1 MKKLGLTIFF
11 DVFALMLLGLTIV
24 MSASSTYSVFK
35 FDSVF
40 YLFNSHLFK
49 VVLGIGAIILFA
61 LIPYEYY
68 RRLSK
73 PVMIII
79 TILLVITLLFAPDI
93 KGAGRW
99 MSFGFFSIQPA
110 DFARLALIIHLAVL
124 LEAKANV
131 IDNYREGFLY
141 FFIWIIVIS
150 GLIMLQPNIS
160 SGVMLIFISLS
171 IIYAGGAKLKHILAS
186 MLISG
191 LVIGSAAMIFPHS
204 RSRIFSFVNSITS
217 GGDLNFQV
225 KQALYSLGSG
235 GIFGV
240 GIGNSMQSNLF
251 LPEAYGDFI
260 FAILGEEFGLI
271 GSIIVL
277 LAYLVLLVCG
287 ILVAKKTKDQFGQLL
302 AFGITISIVFYA
314 FVNVAVTTGV
324 LPTTGLPLPFISY
337 GGTSLIFLC
346 ISVGILINIAFTNH
360 LRQNGVVYMPDENS
374 FKGINR

>member
-11 DVFALMLLGLTIV
+11 DVFALMLLGLTMV

-49 VVLGIGAIILFA
+49 VFLGIGAIILFA
-61 LIPYEYY
+61 FIPYEYY

-73 PVMIII
+73 PVIIV
-79 TILLVITLLFAPDI
+79 TTLLLLVTLLFAPDI

-99 MSFGFFSIQPA
+99 LNLGVISIQPA
-110 DFARLALIIHLAVL
+110 DIARLVLIIHLAVL
-124 LEAKANV
+124 LESKASV
-131 IDNYREGFLY
+131 IDNYKNGFLY
-141 FFIWIIVIS
+141 FLIWILLIS

-160 SGVMLIFISLS
+160 SGIMLIIISLAV
-171 IIYAGGAKLKHILAS
+171 IYAGGAKLKHILVS

-191 LVIGSAAMIFPHS
+191 AVIGTAAMIFPHS
-204 RSRIFSFVNSITS
+204 RSRIFSYVNSVSS
-217 GGDLNFQV
+217 GSDLNFQV

-271 GSIIVL
+271 GSIAVL
-277 LAYLVLLVCG
+277 LAYLVFLVCG
-287 ILVAKKTKDQFGQLL
+287 ILVAKRSKDMFGQLL
-302 AFGITISIVFYA
+302 AFGITISIVLYA

-324 LPTTGLPLPFISY
+324 FPTTGLPLPFISY

-346 ISVGILINIAFTNH
+346 VSVGILINIAFTNH
-360 LRQNGVVYMPDENS
+360 LRQNGVVHVPDQNTVE
-374 FKGINR
+374 GIRR